1 MDLTKQ
7 LDSKAAKQGKKADTF
22 SLVRTSQ
29 APSLLQLK
37 DVVLATAVDLKR
49 TAPRPVVAPSGVS
62 SKSVSPFSRR
72 PSPPRSATPIP
83 TTSGLSF
90 FKSIADSLKRTNELS
105 NQEVQKLHSQRSTK
119 KTQDAMAMA
128 AEESAKCKAAKE
140 VRKSLTAQLKG
151 FAEKLPPGAYDA
163 ENIKPAYLPNSIEP
177 NGIHLPDSNGGH
189 HLRAKSI
196 SGSSLAST
204 AFESSLLNRTIRN
217 AGLST
222 NSIQIEA
229 EWIEQYEPGVYITL
243 VALRDRTRDLK
254 RVCFSRRRFGEHQAE
269 TWWSENW
276 DKVYERYNVRSTD
289 KSSNQAGEPHRTEGV
304 ENWFKD
310 PEYGLKAIDLSRNNL
325 KGEILSEIEN
335 LTSLDSLDLS
345 RNDLCGRI
353 PSSLSQIDGIG
364 ALDLSYNNLSGR
376 IPSGRH
382 MDTFGASFFEGN
394 PNLCA
399 PESATNKVAHSSE
412 LTKPQL

>member
-177 NGIHLPDSNGGH
+177 NGIHLPDSNDNYPDARLSNGGCSMSDTVDGRDSGNFH
-189 HLRAKSI
+189 DDEGGLRSGMQDCLLIAFRLRQNGLNTGEDLESI
-196 SGSSLAST
+196 KQRLGGQ
-204 AFESSLLNRTIRN
+204 RI
-217 AGLST
+217 G
-222 NSIQIEA
+222 
-229 EWIEQYEPGVYITL
+229 
-243 VALRDRTRDLK
+243 TRYTK
-254 RVCFSRRRFGEHQAE
+254 
-269 TWWSENW
+269 
-276 DKVYERYNVRSTD
+276 
-289 KSSNQAGEPHRTEGV
+289 GV